1 MTSNPDIYRAAKL
14 LIEQYGQ
21 DAASRAIERVA
32 ELLKHGDTES
42 ALIWRR
48 IAAAV
53 EELRPGRHEGEKLK

>member
-1 MTSNPDIYRAAKL
+1 VTSGPDSFRAAKL

-32 ELLKHGDTES
+32 ELLKHGDTEG

-48 IAAAV
+48 IVAAV
-53 EELRPGRHEGEKLK
+53 EELRRGRREGERLN